1 MALLLLAASETQ
13 VFNLS
18 ILLGEHRV
26 VFVCRVANK
35 KDVSKVGWAGLEF
48 FFDLPLWV
56 GEVGGKGL
64 PRGERESHGDR
75 GGGGEAR
82 QVSWTFFSWKGDVPT
97 ACHTPLVRH
106 QLPGIQTSWFFF
118 FFSQDVSF
126 KIKGSST

>member
-1 MALLLLAASETQ
+1 MVTPQRSVALLLLAASETQ

-56 GEVGGKGL
+56 GEVGGEGAATW
-64 PRGERESHGDR
+64 RERKP
-75 GGGGEAR
+75 
-82 QVSWTFFSWKGDVPT
+82 W
-97 ACHTPLVRH
+97 
-106 QLPGIQTSWFFF
+106 
-118 FFSQDVSF
+118 
-126 KIKGSST
+126 